1 MKERIHYLIE
11 GALAIAIII
20 LFVLLFTGTKK
31 EVNGFVSEA
40 PKSGDGQETKMP
52 FALVDVDSLLLNYTF
67 CIDLNEQMVKKIEN
81 SSATLTAKG
90 RQLQA
95 DINEFQKKVE
105 LNSFLS
111 QQSYDSQLQQLNK
124 KQEDYQLLEQK
135 MRQELEEEQYR
146 INVEVRS
153 MVLNYMNDYNKSKGF
168 HIIFGKRGDNIL
180 YADDV
185 YDVTGEV
192 IDFFNRQHA
201 LAPEGKKE

>member
-20 LFVLLFTGTKK
+20 LFVLLFMGTKK
-31 EVNGFVSEA
+31 EGNGFVAETPQNS
-40 PKSGDGQETKMP
+40 DGQETKMP
-52 FALVDVDSLLLNYTF
+52 IALVDVDSLLLNYTF

-81 SSATLTAKG
+81 SSATLTERGLK
-90 RQLQA
+90 LQA
-95 DINEFQKKVE
+95 EINEFQKKVE

-111 QQSYDSQLQQLNK
+111 QQSYDTQHQQLIK

-153 MVLNYMNDYNKSKGF
+153 MVLKYMNDYNKSKGF

-192 IDFFNRQHA
+192 IDFFNKQHA